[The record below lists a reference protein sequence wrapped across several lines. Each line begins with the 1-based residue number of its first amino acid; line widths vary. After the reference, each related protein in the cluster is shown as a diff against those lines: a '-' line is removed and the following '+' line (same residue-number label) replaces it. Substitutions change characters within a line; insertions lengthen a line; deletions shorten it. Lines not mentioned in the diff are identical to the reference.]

1 MGLKDGAP
9 DKVIVRLVGQD
20 KTATV
25 SWKRVYRL
33 AGPDIVIT
41 QAVQDAALHDLQKF
55 LVEDFID
62 WGFADDGT
70 VVLKVR

>member
-1 MGLKDGAP
+1 MGRKDGAP
-9 DKVIVRLVGQD
+9 DKIIVRLVGQE

-25 SWKRVYRL
+25 SWKRTRRI
-33 AGPDIVIT
+33 AGPGITIT

-55 LVEDFID
+55 MVEAFVD